1 MKAANNNN
9 ECPICNQGSQDKYRP
24 FCSQR
29 CSEIDLGRWFNG
41 SYVIEGNQTSD
52 GQSTDDD
59 LDQ

>member
-9 ECPICNQGSQDKYRP
+9 ECPICNQGSIEKYHP
-24 FCSQR
+24 FCSHR

-41 SYVIEGNQTSD
+41 SYIIAGNKTSE
-52 GQSTDDD
+52 GQSSDDD